1 MNTSMMILCAV
12 LSIGAVGAVGAGAVL
27 DLRTAERD
35 RAARTTDYNNP
46 NTLLTI
52 RHSPIEKKEGKRKA

>member
-12 LSIGAVGAVGAGAVL
+12 LSIGAVGAGAVL

-46 NTLLTI
+46 NTLLTV

>member
-1 MNTSMMILCAV
+1 MNTPMMILCAV
-12 LSIGAVGAVGAGAVL
+12 LSIGVVGAGAVL

-35 RAARTTDYNNP
+35 RAARTTDYNSP

-52 RHSPIEKKEGKRKA
+52 RHSRVEAKEGKRKA